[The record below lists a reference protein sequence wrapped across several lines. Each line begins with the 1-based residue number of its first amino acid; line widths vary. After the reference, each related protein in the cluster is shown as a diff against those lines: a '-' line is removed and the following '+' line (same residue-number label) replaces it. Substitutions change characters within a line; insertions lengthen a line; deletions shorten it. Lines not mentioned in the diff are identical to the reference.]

1 MDWSIGGASVRFE
14 VESEVLAADE
24 KLEIEVFTTRPDTIF
39 GVSYMTLA
47 PEHEYVSRIT
57 TDEFKVAV
65 QQYVDQTKKR
75 SERDRM
81 SDVKTVSGQ
90 FTGAYVK
97 NTFTGAKVPVCIGDY
112 VSVSYTHLTL
122 PTIVCV

>member
-1 MDWSIGGASVRFE
+1 MMQWSMRITAYAQRLIDGLESLDWTDAIKEQQRNWIGRSEGASVRFE

-57 TDEFKVAV
+57 TDEFKADV
-65 QQYVDQTKKR
+65 QQYVDQK
-75 SERDRM
+75 
-81 SDVKTVSGQ
+81 
-90 FTGAYVK
+90 
-97 NTFTGAKVPVCIGDY
+97 IGSTY
-112 VSVSYTHLTL
+112 YQVHHKESLEES
-122 PTIVCV
+122 

>member
-1 MDWSIGGASVRFE
+1 MDWSIGRRFVRFE

-81 SDVKTVSGQ
+81 SDVKTVSDNLQ
-90 FTGAYVK
+90 A
-97 NTFTGAKVPVCIGDY
+97 
-112 VSVSYTHLTL
+112 LT
-122 PTIVCV
+122 

>member
-1 MDWSIGGASVRFE
+1 M
-14 VESEVLAADE
+14 
-24 KLEIEVFTTRPDTIF
+24 FTTRPDTIF

-47 PEHEYVSRIT
+47 LEHEYVSRIT
-57 TDEFKVAV
+57 TDEFKAAV

-97 NTFTGAKVPVCIGDY
+97 ILLQVRKFLFGLVIMCWQVMELVLLWLFRP
-112 VSVSYTHLTL
+112 
-122 PTIVCV
+122 

>member
-1 MDWSIGGASVRFE
+1 MIGRSEGASVRFE

-39 GVSYMTLA
+39 VVYMTLR
-47 PEHEYVSRIT
+47 PSMNMFLELPPMNLKQLFSNT
-57 TDEFKVAV
+57 LNK
-65 QQYVDQTKKR
+65 QKR

-90 FTGAYVK
+90 FTGA
-97 NTFTGAKVPVCIGDY
+97 T
-112 VSVSYTHLTL
+112 
-122 PTIVCV
+122 